1 MTKEKI
7 ADKIKSRD
15 DKTVSRLFERAK
27 AIEKRG
33 LTDENIILQLIADEY
48 EKGVKQPKLLGA
60 GMYDK
65 MNHMCRFYMDRTA
78 RTSLHYDYVPD
89 AETLKKVIIC
99 LFEKA
104 PIFHSKFWDNHIVP
118 CWIVTDYHI
127 DEVFQVIETDDIDK
141 SVYDFLVQSVD
152 VKCNV
157 QLKIC
162 LFVKDGKSALA
173 FRWNH
178 MVFDGGGF
186 KQLIKDI
193 TDNYHRFRMG
203 ETDKLTFR
211 TGTRRYDRV
220 YKDMENGKQAKK
232 LFKKVFAKDNH
243 KLPYSAK
250 TDSDEVYILRKT
262 LSGDIIENMFKAG
275 KECGGT
281 LNDVFVAAYL
291 RACYRLTQCDKNES
305 MTISCALDLRRYI
318 KDIDSIGYTNHTN
331 FMPCSVSRMG
341 TDMTDTIREL
351 SANTKAL
358 KADQFNGLY
367 GIPLLNV
374 GYSTMIYL
382 QAEIVVK
389 ANYYNADLQ
398 VTNIGF
404 IGGEKFSFDGYD
416 VVDSFIGTSA
426 KYKPTSAVCVY
437 TVADKLV
444 ITQALKGNE
453 KDREVTAKLFDCIEE
468 ELRSLK
474 S

>member
-1 MTKEKI
+1 MTKDKI
-7 ADKIKSRD
+7 ADKIKSND
-15 DKTVSRLFERAK
+15 DKTISRLFERAK

-33 LTDENIILQLIADEY
+33 LDEEEIILQLIADEY
-48 EKGVKQPKLLGA
+48 ESGRKEPKLLGA

-104 PIFHSKFWDNHIVP
+104 PIFHSRFWDNHVVP
-118 CWIVTDYHI
+118 CWVVSDYHI
-127 DEVFQVIETDDIDK
+127 DEVFQVVETDDIDK
-141 SVYDFLVQSVD
+141 SVYDFFVQSVD

-157 QLKIC
+157 QIKIR

-193 TDNYHRFRMG
+193 TDNYRRFRQG
-203 ETDKLTFR
+203 EKDNLTFR
-211 TGTRRYDRV
+211 IGTRRYDRV
-220 YKDMENGKQAKK
+220 YKDMEHGKEAKK
-232 LFKKVFAKDNH
+232 LFKKVFAKDKH
-243 KLPYSAK
+243 KLPYSPK
-250 TDSDEVYILRKT
+250 CDSDEVYILKRVLT
-262 LSGDIIENMFKAG
+262 NDVIDNMFKIG

-281 LNDVFVAAYL
+281 FNDVFVAAYL
-291 RACYRLTQCDKNES
+291 RACYRLTDCNKNDS
-305 MTISCALDLRRYI
+305 MTISCAMDLRRYI

-331 FMPCSVSRMG
+331 FMPCSVSHMG
-341 TDMTDTIREL
+341 ESMRDTVSEL
-351 SANTKAL
+351 SKNTKAL
-358 KADQFNGLY
+358 KADEFNGLY

-398 VTNIGF
+398 ATNIGF
-404 IGGEKFSFDGYD
+404 IGGENYSFDGHD
-416 VVDSFIGTSA
+416 VADCFIGTSA

-444 ITQALKGNE
+444 ITQALKGSE
-453 KDREVTAKLFDCIEE
+453 KDKEITMKLFDYIEE
-468 ELRSLK
+468 ELRSLQN
-474 S
+474 

>member
-1 MTKEKI
+1 MTKERI

-33 LTDENIILQLIADEY
+33 LTDEDIILQLIADEY
-48 EKGVKQPKLLGA
+48 ENGIKEPKLLGA

-89 AETLKKVIIC
+89 AETLKKVIVC

-118 CWIVTDYHI
+118 CWIVSDYHI

-141 SVYDFLVQSVD
+141 SIYDFFVQSAD

-157 QLKIC
+157 QIKIR

-186 KQLIKDI
+186 KQLVKDI
-193 TDNYHRFRMG
+193 TDNYHRFRKG

-220 YKDMENGKQAKK
+220 YKDMECGKEAKK
-232 LFKKVFAKDNH
+232 LFKKVFTKDNH

-250 TDSDEVYILRKT
+250 CDSDKVYILRKNLT
-262 LSGDIIENMFKAG
+262 GDVIENMFKAG
-275 KECGGT
+275 RECGGT
-281 LNDVFVAAYL
+281 FNDVFVAAYL
-291 RACYRLTQCDKNES
+291 RACYRLTQCDKNDS

-318 KDIDSIGYTNHTN
+318 KDVDSIGYTNHTN
-331 FMPCSVSRMG
+331 FMPCSVSHMG
-341 TDMTDTIREL
+341 VDMLDTIREL

-358 KADQFNGLY
+358 KADKFNGLY

-416 VVDSFIGTSA
+416 VVDCFIGTSA

-453 KDREVTAKLFDCIEE
+453 KDKEVTEKLFDFIEE